1 MRTGAYRFVNIAQR
15 KKRIAVEYTILGE
28 KRDIALVHT
37 DEVVLRDAASAL
49 EFMMSAQYE
58 TGCRKL
64 ILPKACVA
72 EAFFSLRTGLA
83 GEILQKFVNYQM
95 RLAIVGEYDHYT
107 SKPLQDF
114 IRESNRGRES
124 CFLPSVEEAVR
135 KLT

>member
-1 MRTGAYRFVNIAQR
+1 M
-15 KKRIAVEYTILGE
+15 EYTILGE

-72 EAFFSLRTGLA
+72 EACFLQRTG
-83 GEILQKFVNYQM
+83 GGGGYFE
-95 RLAIVGEYDHYT
+95 
-107 SKPLQDF
+107 
-114 IRESNRGRES
+114 
-124 CFLPSVEEAVR
+124 
-135 KLT
+135 KLVKKKK

>member
-1 MRTGAYRFVNIAQR
+1 M
-15 KKRIAVEYTILGE
+15 ECTILGE

-83 GEILQKFVNYQM
+83 G
-95 RLAIVGEYDHYT
+95 
-107 SKPLQDF
+107 
-114 IRESNRGRES
+114 
-124 CFLPSVEEAVR
+124 
-135 KLT
+135 

>member
-1 MRTGAYRFVNIAQR
+1 M
-15 KKRIAVEYTILGE
+15 EYTILGE

-114 IRESNRGRES
+114 IRESNRGRPRQALRNAS
-124 CFLPSVEEAVR
+124 WASSAPSSGFPAR
-135 KLT
+135 RRHRL

>member
-95 RLAIVGEYDHYT
+95 RLAIVGEYDH
-107 SKPLQDF
+107 
-114 IRESNRGRES
+114 
-124 CFLPSVEEAVR
+124 
-135 KLT
+135 

>member
-114 IRESNRGRES
+114 IRESNRGREI
-124 CFLPSVEEAVR
+124 CVLPSVEEAVR

>member
-107 SKPLQDF
+107 SKPLQDI
-114 IRESNRGRES
+114 IRESNRGREI

>member
-1 MRTGAYRFVNIAQR
+1 M
-15 KKRIAVEYTILGE
+15 EYTILGE

-64 ILPKACVA
+64 ILPKACVS
-72 EAFFSLRTGLA
+72 ETFFSLRTGLA

-114 IRESNRGRES
+114 IRESNWGREI

>member
-1 MRTGAYRFVNIAQR
+1 M
-15 KKRIAVEYTILGE
+15 EYTILGE

-107 SKPLQDF
+107 SKPLPRLYPGEQPGQ
-114 IRESNRGRES
+114 R
-124 CFLPSVEEAVR
+124 SVFCPVWKRLCAS
-135 KLT
+135 